1 MTPEQLRR
9 RTTRFAVDTVNFC
22 KPLWVQTETRYI
34 ADQLCRASTS
44 TASNY
49 RIACRARSK
58 REFISKLGIA
68 LEEADESVGWYEVIE
83 GGGFATPEHVAPLVQ
98 EARELVAILAA
109 SRITAQGRPRRD

>member
-1 MTPEQLRR
+1 MTA
-9 RTTRFAVDTVNFC
+9 FAIASVNFC
-22 KPLWVQTETRYI
+22 KPLWVKPETRYL

-44 TASNY
+44 VASNY

-58 REFISKLGIA
+58 REFISKIGIA

-83 GGGFATPEHVAPLVQ
+83 GAAFATPEVVRPLIQ

-109 SRITAQGRPRRD
+109 SRITAQGRGN

>member
-1 MTPEQLRR
+1 MTK
-9 RTTRFAVDTVNFC
+9 FAVDSVNFC
-22 KPLWVQTETRYI
+22 KPLWLKPETRYI
-34 ADQLCRASTS
+34 ADQLCRSSTS

-68 LEEADESVGWYEVIE
+68 LEEADESVGWFEVIE
-83 GGGFATPEHVAPLVQ
+83 GARFANGEAVRPLKQ

-109 SRITAQGRPRRD
+109 SRITAQNRKRDND

>member
-9 RTTRFAVDTVNFC
+9 RMTTFAVETVTFC
-22 KPLWVQTETRYI
+22 KPLWLRPETRYI
-34 ADQLCRASTS
+34 ADQLCRSATS

-83 GGGFATPEHVAPLVQ
+83 GAQFADAAHIKPLVQ

-109 SRITAQGRPRRD
+109 SRITAQ